1 MSALSVVRWLR
12 HGPLSFLGPLW
23 LQLGRLYRATARH
36 IPGLSV
42 PQKIGPYG
50 PFRLV
55 PEFTFSNF
63 ESWGDVHN
71 KGFRACVEACRGKTC
86 VLDVGAHIG
95 LVTLPVS
102 SVLGRGGAIHSFEP
116 AEANARIL
124 RRHIELNKAENV
136 EIIQSLVGEID
147 GAQVAFF
154 ESPGPHGQNSIV
166 LKGGDKLSSEWGGYS
181 RTERPQVSL
190 DSYCER
196 LTLAPEVI
204 KIDVEGGELG
214 VLRGAR
220 KALARCRP
228 LLFLSVHPREIQLT
242 GESLDALHAL
252 LGELGYE
259 ARDLEGRTVAE
270 FKLDEYVVTPREL
283 TSRSA

>member
-1 MSALSVVRWLR
+1 VSALSIVRWLR

-23 LQLGRLYRATARH
+23 LQLGRLYRAAARH
-36 IPGLSV
+36 VPGLSV

-63 ESWGDVHN
+63 ESWGGLHN
-71 KGFRACVEACRGKTC
+71 RGFRACVEACRGKTC

-95 LVTLPVS
+95 LVTLPAA
-102 SVLGRGGAIHSFEP
+102 SVLAKDGRLHAFEP
-116 AEANARIL
+116 AAANARIL
-124 RRHIELNKAENV
+124 RRHLQLNGVQTV
-136 EIIQSLVGEID
+136 EVIQALVGERD

-154 ESPGPHGQNSIV
+154 ESAGPHGQNSIV
-166 LKGGDKLSSEWGGYS
+166 LKGGDKLSSEWGGYA

-190 DSYCER
+190 DNHCER
-196 LTLAPEVI
+196 LNLAPEII
-204 KIDVEGGELG
+204 KVDVEGGELG

-220 KALARCRP
+220 AVLARYSP

-242 GESLDALHAL
+242 GESLEALRAL
-252 LGELGYE
+252 LDEVGYE
-259 ARDLEGRTVAE
+259 ARDLDGHPVAE
-270 FKLDEYVVTPREL
+270 FRLDEYVVTPRHV
-283 TSRSA
+283 TSRFA